1 MISNNEVAPPRRH
14 SEVMQVLSG
23 LLMVLFVAVMSV
35 TIIGTALPTMM
46 AALSGSESQYTWIVT
61 AMMLS
66 ATVATPVSGKL
77 ADMYDSKKLLIGA
90 IGLFTLGSLL
100 SGAVNAAWQLI
111 FTRILQGLGMG
122 SIMSLTQVVMALI
135 IPPRERGRYNGYI
148 GAIMAIANISGPLV
162 GGFIVATP
170 WLGWRWCLW
179 ISIPFSLA
187 AMVVLWRFLK
197 VPTPQITKPRI
208 DFLGT
213 ALITASVSGTL
224 IWLSLVG
231 KTFAFTSWQTA
242 VMLALAAIFLVA
254 FVLWEL
260 HFPEPIIPMW
270 MFTRRTTL
278 LAVLGSISVGTALN
292 APPLFFTQFFQIAKD
307 MNPALA
313 GMALL
318 PGMVGTFI
326 SSTLIG
332 VLVSRIGRWKRFVVG
347 GFVVMCLGIFLITLI
362 DKNSPYWFCALGM
375 FLLGAGQGASMQNL
389 VLAVQ
394 NGVKLRDMGA
404 ATSTVT
410 FCRSMGGAIGI
421 QICGFVFTWEIARQV
436 SEGMAKLGEKGAAM
450 AEASTLELDKLTPAQ
465 QQVVRAAY
473 AGALGDIFVPLLML
487 SLIGLVCVTLMK
499 GSELISEYAEHEAD
513 RHQATER
520 ERELVRRALEKDQ
533 ISKDLS
539 ALAQK
544 RGQGVNTGEEHPAED
559 AQASGEGAPNPADT
573 RHQDLTEK
581 PDAGER
587 DSGAAKPNLG

>member
-231 KTFAFTSWQTA
+231 KTFAFASWQTA

-270 MFTRRTTL
+270 MFTRCTTL
-278 LAVLGSISVGTALN
+278 LAILGSISVGTALN

-436 SEGMAKLGEKGAAM
+436 SEGMAKLGQKGAAM
-450 AEASTLELDKLTPAQ
+450 AESSTLELDKLNPAQ
-465 QQVVRAAY
+465 QQVIRAAY
-473 AGALGDIFVPLLML
+473 AGALGDIFVPLLVL
-487 SLIGLVCVTLMK
+487 SLIGLVCVILMK

-539 ALAQK
+539 ALAQQ
-544 RGQGVNTGEEHPAED
+544 RGQGVKTGEEHPAED
-559 AQASGEGAPNPADT
+559 AQASGEGAPDSADT
-573 RHQDLTEK
+573 THQDLTEK

-587 DSGAAKPNLG
+587 D

>member
-170 WLGWRWCLW
+170 WMGWRWCLW

-231 KTFAFTSWQTA
+231 KTFAFASWQTA

-278 LAVLGSISVGTALN
+278 LAILGSISVGTALN

-436 SEGMAKLGEKGAAM
+436 REGMAKLGEKGAAM

-473 AGALGDIFVPLLML
+473 AGALGDIFVPLLVL

-533 ISKDLS
+533 ISKDLA

-544 RGQGVNTGEEHPAED
+544 RGQGVKTGEEHPAED
-559 AQASGEGAPNPADT
+559 AQASGEGAPYSADT
-573 RHQDLTEK
+573 THQDLTEK

-587 DSGAAKPNLG
+587 D

>member
-1 MISNNEVAPPRRH
+1 MISNNEVASPRRH

-231 KTFAFTSWQTA
+231 KTFAFASWQTA

-278 LAVLGSISVGTALN
+278 LAILGSISVGTALN

-473 AGALGDIFVPLLML
+473 AGALGDIFVPLLVL
-487 SLIGLVCVTLMK
+487 SLIGLVCVILMK

-533 ISKDLS
+533 ISKDL
-539 ALAQK
+539 AVLAQK
-544 RGQGVNTGEEHPAED
+544 RGQGVKTGEEHPAED
-559 AQASGEGAPNPADT
+559 PQTHGEGAPVPADT
-573 RHQDLTEK
+573 RHQDFTEK
-581 PDAGER
+581 PDAGEQ
-587 DSGAAKPNLG
+587 D

>member
-1 MISNNEVAPPRRH
+1 MISNNEVASPRRH

-231 KTFAFTSWQTA
+231 KTFAFASWQTA
-242 VMLALAAIFLVA
+242 VMLALAAIFLVT

-278 LAVLGSISVGTALN
+278 LAILGSISVGTALN

-473 AGALGDIFVPLLML
+473 AGALGDIFVPLLVL
-487 SLIGLVCVTLMK
+487 SLIGLVCVILMK

-533 ISKDLS
+533 ISKDL
-539 ALAQK
+539 AVLAQK
-544 RGQGVNTGEEHPAED
+544 RGQRVKTGEEYPAED
-559 AQASGEGAPNPADT
+559 PQTHGEGAPYSADT
-573 RHQDLTEK
+573 THQDLTEK

>member
-1 MISNNEVAPPRRH
+1 MISNNEVASPRRH

-46 AALSGSESQYTWIVT
+46 AVLSGSESQYTWIVT

-77 ADMYDSKKLLIGA
+77 ADMYDSKKLLIGT

-231 KTFAFTSWQTA
+231 KTFAFASWQTA
-242 VMLALAAIFLVA
+242 VMLALAAIFLVT

-278 LAVLGSISVGTALN
+278 LAILGSISVGTALN

-318 PGMVGTFI
+318 PGMIGTFI
-326 SSTLIG
+326 ASTFVG
-332 VLVSRIGRWKRFVVG
+332 QLVSRIGRWKRFVVG

-394 NGVKLRDMGA
+394 NGVKLRAMGA

-473 AGALGDIFVPLLML
+473 AGALGDIFVPLLVL

-533 ISKDLS
+533 ISKDLA

-544 RGQGVNTGEEHPAED
+544 RGQGVKTGEEHPAED
-559 AQASGEGAPNPADT
+559 AQASGEGAPDSADT
-573 RHQDLTEK
+573 PHQDLTEK

>member
-1 MISNNEVAPPRRH
+1 MISNNEVASPRRH

-46 AALSGSESQYTWIVT
+46 AALSGSESQYTWVVT
-61 AMMLS
+61 AAMLS

-111 FTRILQGLGMG
+111 ITRIVQGIGMG
-122 SIMSLTQVVMALI
+122 AIMSLSQVVIALV

-148 GAIMAIANISGPLV
+148 GAVMAIANISGPLV

-170 WLGWRWCLW
+170 WMGWRWCLW

-231 KTFAFTSWQTA
+231 KTFAFASWQTG
-242 VMLALAAIFLVA
+242 VMLTLSALFLVA
-254 FVLWEL
+254 FILWEL
-260 HFPEPIIPMW
+260 RFPEPIIPMW
-270 MFTRRTTL
+270 MFTQRTTL
-278 LAVLGSISVGTALN
+278 LAILGSISVGTAMV
-292 APPLFFTQFFQIAKD
+292 APPLFFTQFFQISKG

-318 PGMVGTFI
+318 PGMIGTFI
-326 SSTLIG
+326 ASTLVG
-332 VLVSRIGRWKRFVVG
+332 QLVSRIGRWKRFVVG
-347 GFVVMCLGIFLITLI
+347 GFVVMCLGILLITLVEQ
-362 DKNSPYWFCALGM
+362 NSPYWFCALGM

-394 NGVKLRDMGA
+394 NGVKLRYMGA

-473 AGALGDIFVPLLML
+473 AGALGDIFVPLLVL
-487 SLIGLVCVTLMK
+487 SLIGLVCVILMK

-539 ALAQK
+539 ALAQQ

-559 AQASGEGAPNPADT
+559 AQASGEGAPDSADT
-573 RHQDLTEK
+573 THQDLTGK

-587 DSGAAKPNLG
+587 D

>member
-1 MISNNEVAPPRRH
+1 MISNNEVASPRRH

-231 KTFAFTSWQTA
+231 KTFAFASWQTA
-242 VMLALAAIFLVA
+242 VMLALAAIFLVT

-278 LAVLGSISVGTALN
+278 LAILGSISVGTALN

-473 AGALGDIFVPLLML
+473 AGALGDIFVPLLVL

-533 ISKDLS
+533 ISKDLA

-544 RGQGVNTGEEHPAED
+544 RGQGVKTGEEHPAED
-559 AQASGEGAPNPADT
+559 AQASGEGAPDSADT
-573 RHQDLTEK
+573 THQDLTEK

-587 DSGAAKPNLG
+587 D

>member
-1 MISNNEVAPPRRH
+1 MISNNEVASPRRH

-231 KTFAFTSWQTA
+231 KTFAFASWQTA

-278 LAVLGSISVGTALN
+278 LAILGSISVGTALN

-436 SEGMAKLGEKGAAM
+436 REGMAKLGEKGAAM

-473 AGALGDIFVPLLML
+473 AGALGDIFVPLLVL

-533 ISKDLS
+533 ISKDLA

-544 RGQGVNTGEEHPAED
+544 RGQGVKTGEEHPAED
-559 AQASGEGAPNPADT
+559 AQASGEGAPYSADT
-573 RHQDLTEK
+573 THQDLTEK

-587 DSGAAKPNLG
+587 D

>member
-1 MISNNEVAPPRRH
+1 MISNNEVASPRRH

-231 KTFAFTSWQTA
+231 KTFAFASWQTA

-278 LAVLGSISVGTALN
+278 LAILGSISVGTALN

-326 SSTLIG
+326 SSTLVG

-394 NGVKLRDMGA
+394 NGVKLRAMGA

-473 AGALGDIFVPLLML
+473 AGALGDIFVPLLVL

-533 ISKDLS
+533 ISKDL
-539 ALAQK
+539 AVLAQK
-544 RGQGVNTGEEHPAED
+544 RGQRVKTGEEHPAED
-559 AQASGEGAPNPADT
+559 AQASGEGAPNSADT
-573 RHQDLTEK
+573 THQDLTEK

>member
-1 MISNNEVAPPRRH
+1 MISNNEVASPRRH

-231 KTFAFTSWQTA
+231 KTFAFASWQTA

-278 LAVLGSISVGTALN
+278 LAILGSISVGTALN

-473 AGALGDIFVPLLML
+473 AGALGDIFVPLLVL

-533 ISKDLS
+533 ISKDLA

-544 RGQGVNTGEEHPAED
+544 RGQGVKTGEEHPAED
-559 AQASGEGAPNPADT
+559 PQTHGEGAPYSADT
-573 RHQDLTEK
+573 THQDLTEK

-587 DSGAAKPNLG
+587 D

>member
-1 MISNNEVAPPRRH
+1 MISNSQASSPGGH
-14 SEVMQVLSG
+14 TEVMQVLSG

-46 AALSGSESQYTWIVT
+46 AALSGTESQYTWIVT

-122 SIMSLTQVVMALI
+122 SIMSLSQVVIALV

-148 GAIMAIANISGPLV
+148 GAIMAISNISGPLV

-187 AMVVLWRFLK
+187 AMAVLWRFLR

-213 ALITASVSGTL
+213 ALITVSVSGVL

-231 KTFAFTSWQTA
+231 KTFTFLSWQTA
-242 VMLALAAIFLVA
+242 VILSLSALLLVF

-260 HFPEPIIPMW
+260 YFPEPIIPMW
-270 MFTRRTTL
+270 MFTQRTTL
-278 LAVLGSISVGTALN
+278 LSILGSISVGTALN

-318 PGMVGTFI
+318 PGMIGTFI
-326 SSTLIG
+326 ASTFIG
-332 VLVSRIGRWKRFVVG
+332 IMVSRIGRWKRFVVG
-347 GFVVMCLGIFLITLI
+347 GFVVMCLGIFFITLI

-410 FCRSMGGAIGI
+410 FCRSMGGAVGI

-436 SEGMAKLGEKGAAM
+436 RVGMAKLGDKGAVLS
-450 AEASTLELDKLTPAQ
+450 EKSTLELDKLTLPQ
-465 QQVVRAAY
+465 QQVVRDAY
-473 AGALGDIFVPLLML
+473 AGALGDIFVPLLVL
-487 SLIGLVCVTLMK
+487 SVIGLVCVCLMR
-499 GSELISEYAEHEAD
+499 GSELISEYAERESQG
-513 RHQATER
+513 HQATER

-533 ISKDLS
+533 ISQDLS
-539 ALAQK
+539 YLAQK
-544 RGQGVNTGEEHPAED
+544 RVAGLEPGGELPAKRTRVGEKDTPDLTD
-559 AQASGEGAPNPADT
+559 ATHHCPPENPDEGE
-573 RHQDLTEK
+573 QDLGTENQ
-581 PDAGER
+581 D
-587 DSGAAKPNLG
+587 LG

>member
-1 MISNNEVAPPRRH
+1 MISNNEVASPRRH

-231 KTFAFTSWQTA
+231 KTFAFASWQTA

-278 LAVLGSISVGTALN
+278 LAILGSISVGTALN

-394 NGVKLRDMGA
+394 NGVKLRYMGA

-473 AGALGDIFVPLLML
+473 AGALGDIFVPLLVL

-499 GSELISEYAEHEAD
+499 GSELISEYAEHEAY

-533 ISKDLS
+533 ISKDLA

-544 RGQGVNTGEEHPAED
+544 RGQGVKTGEEHPAED
-559 AQASGEGAPNPADT
+559 IQTDGEGAPDSADT
-573 RHQDLTEK
+573 MHQDLTEK

-587 DSGAAKPNLG
+587 D

>member
-1 MISNNEVAPPRRH
+1 MISNNEVASPRRH

-231 KTFAFTSWQTA
+231 KTFAFASWQTA
-242 VMLALAAIFLVA
+242 VMLALAAIFLVT

-278 LAVLGSISVGTALN
+278 LAILGSISVGTALN

-473 AGALGDIFVPLLML
+473 AGALGDIFVPLLVL

-533 ISKDLS
+533 ISKDL
-539 ALAQK
+539 AVLAQK
-544 RGQGVNTGEEHPAED
+544 RGQRVKTGEEHPAED
-559 AQASGEGAPNPADT
+559 AQASGEGAPDSADT
-573 RHQDLTEK
+573 THQDLTEK

>member
-1 MISNNEVAPPRRH
+1 MISNNEVASPRRH

-231 KTFAFTSWQTA
+231 KTFAFASWQTA
-242 VMLALAAIFLVA
+242 VMLALAAIFLVT

-278 LAVLGSISVGTALN
+278 LAILGSISVGTALN

-473 AGALGDIFVPLLML
+473 AGALGDIFVPLLVL
-487 SLIGLVCVTLMK
+487 SLIGLVCVILMK

-533 ISKDLS
+533 ISKDLV

-544 RGQGVNTGEEHPAED
+544 RGQGVKTGEEYPAED
-559 AQASGEGAPNPADT
+559 PQTHGEGAPYSADT
-573 RHQDLTEK
+573 THQDLTEK

>member
-1 MISNNEVAPPRRH
+1 MISNNEVASPRRH

-231 KTFAFTSWQTA
+231 KTFAFASWQTA
-242 VMLALAAIFLVA
+242 VMLALAAIFLVT

-278 LAVLGSISVGTALN
+278 LAILGSISVGTALN

-473 AGALGDIFVPLLML
+473 AGALGDIFVPLLVL

-544 RGQGVNTGEEHPAED
+544 RGQRVKTGEEHPAED
-559 AQASGEGAPNPADT
+559 AQASGEGAPDSADIT
-573 RHQDLTEK
+573 HQDLTEK

>member
-1 MISNNEVAPPRRH
+1 MISNNEVASPRRH

-46 AALSGSESQYTWIVT
+46 AALNGSESQYTWIVT

-231 KTFAFTSWQTA
+231 KTFAFASWQTA

-278 LAVLGSISVGTALN
+278 LAILGSISVGTALN

-473 AGALGDIFVPLLML
+473 AGALGDIFVPLLVL
-487 SLIGLVCVTLMK
+487 SLIGLVCVILMK

-544 RGQGVNTGEEHPAED
+544 RGQGVKTGEEHPAED
-559 AQASGEGAPNPADT
+559 IQTDEEGAPDSADT
-573 RHQDLTEK
+573 MHQDLTEK

-587 DSGAAKPNLG
+587 D

>member
-1 MISNNEVAPPRRH
+1 MIQKNQDSQPRRS
-14 SEVMQVLSG
+14 SEVLQVLSG

-46 AALSGSESQYTWIVT
+46 SALSGSESQYTWIVT
-61 AMMLS
+61 AMMLAS
-66 ATVATPVSGKL
+66 TVATPVSGKL
-77 ADMYDSKKLLIGA
+77 ADMYDSKKLLMGA

-100 SGAVNAAWQLI
+100 SGAVTEAWQLI
-111 FTRILQGLGMG
+111 FTRIVQGLGMG

-148 GAIMAIANISGPLV
+148 GAVMAVANVSGPLV
-162 GGFIVATP
+162 GGFIVAAP

-179 ISIPFSLA
+179 VSIPFSLA
-187 AMVVLWRFLK
+187 AMAVLWRFLK
-197 VPTPQITKPRI
+197 VPAAQISKPRI

-213 ALITASVSGTL
+213 GLITAAVSAAL
-224 IWLSLVG
+224 IWLSLAG
-231 KTFAFTSWQTA
+231 KTFAFASWQTA
-242 VMLALAAIFLVA
+242 VMLALAALFLVA

-270 MFTRRTTL
+270 MFTQRTAL
-278 LAVLGSISVGTALN
+278 LAILGSISVGTALN
-292 APPLFFTQFFQIAKD
+292 APPLFFTQFFQIAKG

-326 SSTLIG
+326 ASTLIG
-332 VLVSRIGRWKRFVVG
+332 LLVSRIGRWKRFVVG

-436 SEGMAKLGEKGAAM
+436 SAGMAKLGKKGAAM
-450 AEASTLELDKLTPAQ
+450 ADLSTLELDKLTAAQ
-465 QQVVRAAY
+465 QQVVRDAY
-473 AGALGDIFVPLLML
+473 AGALGDIFVPLLVL
-487 SLIGLVCVTLMK
+487 SLIGLVCVCLMK
-499 GSELISEYAEHEAD
+499 GSELISEYAEHEAQN
-513 RHQATER
+513 HQATER

-533 ISKDLS
+533 VSRE
-539 ALAQK
+539 LAQLK
-544 RGQGVNTGEEHPAED
+544 QQKHPNKPQDQSASKGEDRDNSPED
-559 AQASGEGAPNPADT
+559 ED
-573 RHQDLTEK
+573 DLGT
-581 PDAGER
+581 DN
-587 DSGAAKPNLG
+587 DHLG

>member
-1 MISNNEVAPPRRH
+1 MISNNEVASPRRH

-231 KTFAFTSWQTA
+231 KTFAFASWQTA
-242 VMLALAAIFLVA
+242 VMLALAAIFLVT

-278 LAVLGSISVGTALN
+278 LAILGSISVGTALN

-473 AGALGDIFVPLLML
+473 AGALGDIFVPLLVL

-533 ISKDLS
+533 ISKDL
-539 ALAQK
+539 AVLAQK
-544 RGQGVNTGEEHPAED
+544 RGQRVKTGEEHPAED
-559 AQASGEGAPNPADT
+559 AQASGEGAPDSVDT
-573 RHQDLTEK
+573 THQDLTEK

>member
-1 MISNNEVAPPRRH
+1 MISNNEVASPRRH

-231 KTFAFTSWQTA
+231 KTFAFASWQTA

-278 LAVLGSISVGTALN
+278 LAILGSISVGTALN

-473 AGALGDIFVPLLML
+473 AGALGDIFVPLLVL
-487 SLIGLVCVTLMK
+487 SLIGLVCVILMK

-533 ISKDLS
+533 ISKDLA

-544 RGQGVNTGEEHPAED
+544 RGQGVKTGEECPAED
-559 AQASGEGAPNPADT
+559 PQTHGEGAPDSADT
-573 RHQDLTEK
+573 THQDLTEK

>member
-1 MISNNEVAPPRRH
+1 
-14 SEVMQVLSG
+14 
-23 LLMVLFVAVMSV
+23 
-35 TIIGTALPTMM
+35 
-46 AALSGSESQYTWIVT
+46 
-61 AMMLS
+61 MMLS

-231 KTFAFTSWQTA
+231 KTFAFASWQTA

-278 LAVLGSISVGTALN
+278 LAILGSISVGTALN

-473 AGALGDIFVPLLML
+473 AGALGDIFVPLLVL
-487 SLIGLVCVTLMK
+487 SLIGLFCVTLMK

-533 ISKDLS
+533 ISKDLA

-544 RGQGVNTGEEHPAED
+544 RGQGVKSGEEHPAED
-559 AQASGEGAPNPADT
+559 AQASGEGAPDSADT
-573 RHQDLTEK
+573 THQDLTEK

>member
-1 MISNNEVAPPRRH
+1 MISNNEVASPRRH

-46 AALSGSESQYTWIVT
+46 AALNGSESQYTWIVT

-231 KTFAFTSWQTA
+231 KTFAFASWQTA

-278 LAVLGSISVGTALN
+278 LAILGSISVGTALN

-473 AGALGDIFVPLLML
+473 AGALGDIFVPLLVL

-544 RGQGVNTGEEHPAED
+544 RGQGVKTGEEHPAED
-559 AQASGEGAPNPADT
+559 IQTDEEGAPDSADT
-573 RHQDLTEK
+573 MHQDLTEK

-587 DSGAAKPNLG
+587 D

>member
-1 MISNNEVAPPRRH
+1 MISNNEVASPRRH

-187 AMVVLWRFLK
+187 AVVVLWRFLK

-231 KTFAFTSWQTA
+231 KTFAFASWQTA
-242 VMLALAAIFLVA
+242 VMLALAAIFLVT

-278 LAVLGSISVGTALN
+278 LAILGSISVGTALN

-394 NGVKLRDMGA
+394 NGVKLRAMGA

-473 AGALGDIFVPLLML
+473 AGALGDIFVPLLVL

-533 ISKDLS
+533 ISKDL
-539 ALAQK
+539 AVLAQK
-544 RGQGVNTGEEHPAED
+544 RGQRVKTGEEHPAED
-559 AQASGEGAPNPADT
+559 AQASGEGAPDSADT
-573 RHQDLTEK
+573 THQDLTEK

>member
-1 MISNNEVAPPRRH
+1 MISNNEVASPRRH

-46 AALSGSESQYTWIVT
+46 AVLSGSESQYTWIVT

-231 KTFAFTSWQTA
+231 KTFAFASWQTA

-278 LAVLGSISVGTALN
+278 LAILGSISVGTALN

-394 NGVKLRDMGA
+394 NGVKLRYMGA

-473 AGALGDIFVPLLML
+473 AGALGDIFVPLLVL
-487 SLIGLVCVTLMK
+487 SLIGLVCVILMK

-544 RGQGVNTGEEHPAED
+544 RGQGVKTGEEHSAED
-559 AQASGEGAPNPADT
+559 AQASGEGAPDSADT
-573 RHQDLTEK
+573 THQYLTEK

-587 DSGAAKPNLG
+587 D

>member
-1 MISNNEVAPPRRH
+1 MISNNEVASPRRH

-46 AALSGSESQYTWIVT
+46 AALNGSESQYTWIVT

-231 KTFAFTSWQTA
+231 KTFAFASWQTA
-242 VMLALAAIFLVA
+242 VMLALAAIFLVT

-270 MFTRRTTL
+270 MFTQRTTL
-278 LAVLGSISVGTALN
+278 LAILGSISVGTALN

-436 SEGMAKLGEKGAAM
+436 REGMAKLGEKGAAM

-473 AGALGDIFVPLLML
+473 AGALGDIFVPLLVL

-533 ISKDLS
+533 ISKDL
-539 ALAQK
+539 AVLAQK
-544 RGQGVNTGEEHPAED
+544 RGQRVKTGEEHPAED
-559 AQASGEGAPNPADT
+559 AQASGEGAPDSADT
-573 RHQDLTEK
+573 THQDLTEK

>member
-1 MISNNEVAPPRRH
+1 MISNNEVASPRRH

-231 KTFAFTSWQTA
+231 KTFAFASWQTA
-242 VMLALAAIFLVA
+242 VMLALAAIFLVT

-278 LAVLGSISVGTALN
+278 LAILGSISVGTALN

-332 VLVSRIGRWKRFVVG
+332 VLVSCIGRWKRFVVG

-473 AGALGDIFVPLLML
+473 AGALGDIFVPLLVL

-544 RGQGVNTGEEHPAED
+544 RGQRVKTGEEHPAED
-559 AQASGEGAPNPADT
+559 AQASGEGAPDSADIT
-573 RHQDLTEK
+573 HQDLTEK

>member
-1 MISNNEVAPPRRH
+1 M
-14 SEVMQVLSG
+14 
-23 LLMVLFVAVMSV
+23 
-35 TIIGTALPTMM
+35 
-46 AALSGSESQYTWIVT
+46 
-61 AMMLS
+61 
-66 ATVATPVSGKL
+66 
-77 ADMYDSKKLLIGA
+77 
-90 IGLFTLGSLL
+90 
-100 SGAVNAAWQLI
+100 
-111 FTRILQGLGMG
+111 
-122 SIMSLTQVVMALI
+122 
-135 IPPRERGRYNGYI
+135 
-148 GAIMAIANISGPLV
+148 
-162 GGFIVATP
+162 
-170 WLGWRWCLW
+170 
-179 ISIPFSLA
+179 
-187 AMVVLWRFLK
+187 
-197 VPTPQITKPRI
+197 
-208 DFLGT
+208 
-213 ALITASVSGTL
+213 

-231 KTFAFTSWQTA
+231 KTFAFASWQTA
-242 VMLALAAIFLVA
+242 VMLALAAIFLVT

-278 LAVLGSISVGTALN
+278 LAILGSISVGTALN

-465 QQVVRAAY
+465 QQVVSAAY
-473 AGALGDIFVPLLML
+473 AGALGDIFVPLLVL

-544 RGQGVNTGEEHPAED
+544 RGQRVKTGEEHPAED
-559 AQASGEGAPNPADT
+559 AQASGEGAPDSADIT
-573 RHQDLTEK
+573 HQDLTEK

>member
-1 MISNNEVAPPRRH
+1 MISNNEVASPRRH

-231 KTFAFTSWQTA
+231 KTFAFASWQTA
-242 VMLALAAIFLVA
+242 VMLALAAIFLVT

-278 LAVLGSISVGTALN
+278 LAILGSISVGTALN

-436 SEGMAKLGEKGAAM
+436 REGMAKLGEKGAAM

-473 AGALGDIFVPLLML
+473 AGALGDIFVPLLVL

-544 RGQGVNTGEEHPAED
+544 RGQGVKTGEEHPAED
-559 AQASGEGAPNPADT
+559 IQTDEEGAPDSADT
-573 RHQDLTEK
+573 MHQDLTEK

-587 DSGAAKPNLG
+587 D

>member
-1 MISNNEVAPPRRH
+1 MISNNEVASPRRH

-231 KTFAFTSWQTA
+231 KTFAFASWQTA
-242 VMLALAAIFLVA
+242 VMLALAAIFLVT

-278 LAVLGSISVGTALN
+278 LAILGSISVGTALN

-465 QQVVRAAY
+465 QQVARAAY
-473 AGALGDIFVPLLML
+473 AGALGDIFVPLLVL

-544 RGQGVNTGEEHPAED
+544 RGQRVKTGEEHPAED
-559 AQASGEGAPNPADT
+559 AQASGEGAPDSADIT
-573 RHQDLTEK
+573 HQDLTEK

>member
-1 MISNNEVAPPRRH
+1 MISNNEVASPRRH

-231 KTFAFTSWQTA
+231 KTFAFASWQTA
-242 VMLALAAIFLVA
+242 VMLALAAIFLVT

-278 LAVLGSISVGTALN
+278 LAILGSISVGTALN

-318 PGMVGTFI
+318 TGMVGTFI

-473 AGALGDIFVPLLML
+473 AGALGDIFVPLLVL
-487 SLIGLVCVTLMK
+487 SLIGLVCVILMK

-533 ISKDLS
+533 ISKDL
-539 ALAQK
+539 AVLAQK
-544 RGQGVNTGEEHPAED
+544 RGQGVKTGEEYPAED
-559 AQASGEGAPNPADT
+559 PQTHGEGAPYSADT
-573 RHQDLTEK
+573 THQDLTEK